1 MTKQIRLSNKL
12 IKQLQD
18 MVIIIHF
25 EMSRNSGSNSNTSLF
40 RAVDL
45 AMSHP
50 DDIMLVLLTIQ
61 SYITKNLND
70 LTRLESYLVEKY
82 NFDLLRP
89 FKEL

>member
-25 EMSRNSGSNSNTSLF
+25 EMSRNSGSNTSLC
-40 RAVDL
+40 RAVDI
-45 AMSHP
+45 AMTKP
-50 DDIMLVLLTIQ
+50 EDIMLVLLVVQ
-61 SYITKNLND
+61 AYYTKNLND
-70 LTRLESYLVEKY
+70 LTRLQSYLVEKY

-89 FKEL
+89 YKEL